1 MIVEPPQTFNSDES
15 YVISTCYGQ
24 SMENKPNKVISK
36 MVLTHLL
43 KRRDENK
50 TWPHPSSIAM
60 TSAEHIYLKV
70 FCIILK

>member
-1 MIVEPPQTFNSDES
+1 MIVEPPQTFNIYES

-43 KRRDENK
+43 KRWDENN
-50 TWPHPSSIAM
+50 TQSHLSFIDM
-60 TSAEHIYLKV
+60 TSEEHISIKV
-70 FCIILK
+70 CCIIIK